1 MKKTISGILLVMFMM
16 SFALGNAVAAN
27 STSEGTSDSTISEIR
42 AIAVHAPSRFEPT
55 SDWLSEDVLIT
66 KETPLYDINDT
77 LCAYCLDLK
86 NRITDE
92 TAYILI
98 STGGND
104 FPIIGY
110 APQGISPYFEIP
122 ATETAV
128 FLSIGNYYIDDGDVY
143 TSVIDGTELQKSALS
158 VSTAETTTFSQTTED
173 YSDIRQMYANGT
185 FPNSVSRAGTS
196 SRNLTGVPNWQWTCG
211 CAPTAMGMII
221 SYQYQQ
227 YGWTQ
232 TEIIS
237 GLASYM
243 KTSAGGTSREDI
255 MPGTSNYLAS
265 KNSTPTTCEWNS
277 SDSSGCPNL
286 GASYNP
292 KSVYKAQIDAG
303 NPVFVLCDNSTMT
316 SQGFIDGFG
325 THGMA
330 GVGYMFSTVDGDY
343 IIVHTTATIDEDFYA
358 SLDSS
363 TFSEYAWGILEP
375 GYEGVI
381 SC

>member
-1 MKKTISGILLVMFMM
+1 M
-16 SFALGNAVAAN
+16 SFALGCTAAAISN
-27 STSEGTSDSTISEIR
+27 SEKATNSTISEVR

-77 LCAYCLDLK
+77 LCAYCLDLE
-86 NRITDE
+86 NQTTGE

-98 STGGND
+98 STGSTD

-110 APQGISPYFEIP
+110 APQGVSPYFEIP

-128 FLSIGNYYIDDGDVY
+128 FLSVGNYYVDDGDVY
-143 TSVIDGTELQKSALS
+143 TSVIDGTELQKSTLS

-173 YSDIRQMYANGT
+173 YSDIRQMYATGT
-185 FPNSVSRAGTS
+185 FPSSVSRAGTS
-196 SRNLTGVPNWQWTCG
+196 SRNLTGVPNWQWTLG
-211 CAPTAMGMII
+211 CAPTAMGMIV
-221 SYQYQQ
+221 SYQY
-227 YGWTQ
+227 GGTQ
-232 TEIIS
+232 SEIINDLSYYMGTTSS
-237 GLASYM
+237 GS
-243 KTSAGGTSREDI
+243 TSRTNIMIGTSD
-255 MPGTSNYLAS
+255 YLAMQ
-265 KNSTPTTCEWNS
+265 NIVPTTCAWNS
-277 SDSSGCPNL
+277 INLLGYPNF

-303 NPVFVLCDNSTMT
+303 NPVYVSCNDSTMT
-316 SQGFIDGFG
+316 STGYPTGFEN
-325 THGMA
+325 HGMT

-343 IIVHTTATIDEDFYA
+343 IIVHTTATIDGDFYA

-375 GYEGVI
+375 
-381 SC
+381 